1 MILLAALRLSETA
14 LLWTRDRRL
23 RRAAER
29 LVVLAEELT

>member
-1 MILLAALRLSETA
+1 MILLAALRLIQTT

-29 LVVLAEELT
+29 LEVLAVRLD